1 MEIIFYIAVLSCII
15 IEIVQ
20 LTETKRIVNAIYR
33 YKEDKKMTTNFG
45 IYTFASLYYWAI
57 SFIGLLSFQWY
68 LFLLI
73 IIMGFI
79 PKGKYIWVR
88 RVDSLI
94 SIAILLFAVL
104 NKYHFHITLFK
115 PWIKDHVLNVSFIQ
129 CALLE

>member
-45 IYTFASLYYWAI
+45 IYTFAGLYYWAI
-57 SFIGLLSFQWY
+57 SFIGLFSFQWY
-68 LFLLI
+68 IFLLI

-104 NKYHFHITLFK
+104 NKYHFHITLF
-115 PWIKDHVLNVSFIQ
+115 
-129 CALLE
+129 